1 MSGMKTKVKIGA
13 ADDRLTMASIL
24 LKNGY
29 AVQITKSERDSK
41 KSYDYFVEYE
51 EAKNGS

>member
-1 MSGMKTKVKIGA
+1 MSGMKNRVKIGA
-13 ADDRLTMASIL
+13 ADDRLAMASIL

-29 AVQITKSERDSK
+29 AVQITKSERDGK
-41 KSYDYFVEYE
+41 KSYDYYVEYE

>member
-1 MSGMKTKVKIGA
+1 MSGMKYTVKIGTA
-13 ADDRLTMASIL
+13 EDRLTLASIL

-41 KSYDYFVEYE
+41 KPYDYYVEYE